1 MYPTPPLLLSRSPSS
16 NKSMLLLDDVESSR
30 GQPTSRLYQHVQE
43 QWHANRFC
51 ELDAC
56 FNGIETALR
65 HGHYVVALFAYE
77 LGYNWQG
84 ISCKHPEPLPLLR
97 AWSFSEVSKLSKEAV
112 DAFLHERLAIES
124 VPSGILDRHD
134 SINPMRFAEDI
145 ARIHAW
151 IEAGDTYQINHSYRV
166 YGKAYGS
173 PLALYAR
180 LRERQPGR
188 YGAFIEDGH
197 QAVLSQSPEL
207 FIRRSGDTLIAE
219 PMKGTA
225 DATQAHAKEL
235 ADDPKNRAENVMIV
249 DLLRNDLGRI
259 AQTGSVH
266 VPALFEVK
274 QHGQVLQMTSTVEAR
289 SLPDL
294 RIEDVLRAVFP
305 CGSVT
310 GAPKKRSMEIIQALE
325 DQPRGWY
332 CGALGWFDPNGDF
345 AMSVPIRTLQMD
357 QHPQAGSSAFILGV
371 GAGITMDSDANTEY
385 QECQLKAAFL
395 TNLPSGVGIFETI
408 RFNPGKDL
416 GRIAN
421 WSRHLERLS
430 SSAHALGIQLDY
442 DALLKMVQAATTDLA
457 QDCVHRVRVDL
468 SATGQ
473 LSLSH
478 SQIEM
483 LHGPVKLFW
492 AHAILQGDYTP
503 QQLTMQSHNPLLR
516 HKVTART
523 IYDAAWHKAVA
534 LGGFDALFI
543 NEHEHVTEGGR
554 TSVFVREEPKGP
566 WLTPPL
572 SAGVLPG
579 VMRSAILA
587 DPTMNVREANLTINQ
602 VMSANEIMLC
612 NALRGMIPAH
622 L

>member
-1 MYPTPPLLLSRSPSS
+1 
-16 NKSMLLLDDVESSR
+16 MLLLDDVESSR
-30 GQPTSRLYQHVQE
+30 EQPTSRLYQHVQQE
-43 QWHANRFC
+43 WCANRFN
-51 ELDAC
+51 ELDTC
-56 FNGIETALR
+56 FDGIETAL
-65 HGHYVVALFAYE
+65 GQGQYVVALFAYE
-77 LGYNWQG
+77 LGYYWQG
-84 ISCKHPEPLPLLR
+84 IACKHPEPLPLLR
-97 AWSFSEVSKLSKEAV
+97 AWSFAEVSKLSKEAV
-112 DAFLHERLAIES
+112 DAFLHDRLAIES
-124 VPSGILDRHD
+124 TPSGILNRHD
-134 SINPMRFAEDI
+134 SIDHARFTEDI
-145 ARIHAW
+145 KRIQAW
-151 IEAGDTYQINHSYRV
+151 ITAGDTYQINHSYRV
-166 YGKAYGS
+166 YGDAYGS

-225 DATQAHAKEL
+225 DATLAQASEL
-235 ADDPKNRAENVMIV
+235 ANDPKNQAENVMIV

-259 AQTGSVH
+259 ALTGSVH

-274 QHGQVLQMTSTVEAR
+274 QHGQVLQMTSTVQAKPR
-289 SLPDL
+289 ANL

-325 DQPRGWY
+325 DQSRGWY

-357 QHPQAGSSAFILGV
+357 HDPKSDSSSFVLGV
-371 GAGITMDSDANTEY
+371 GAGITIDSDADTEY

-395 TNLPSGVGIFETI
+395 TSLPSGVGIFETI
-408 RFNPGKDL
+408 RFDRGSDL
-416 GRIAN
+416 TRITN
-421 WSRHLERLS
+421 WSQHLERLS
-430 SSAHALGIQLDY
+430 NSARDLGIQFDDEVLQN
-442 DALLKMVQAATTDLA
+442 MVQAAAADLA
-457 QDCVHRVRVDL
+457 HDSIHRVRIDL
-468 SATGQ
+468 SAAGQ

-478 SQIEM
+478 SIIEK
-483 LHGPVKLFW
+483 LPGPVQLFW
-492 AHAILQGDYTP
+492 AHEILQDQYTP

-516 HKVTART
+516 HKISVRE
-523 IYDAAWHKAVA
+523 IYDAAWHKAVE

-543 NEHEHVTEGGR
+543 NQHGHVTEGGR
-554 TSVFVREEPKGP
+554 TSVLIREDVNGP

-579 VMRSAILA
+579 VMRSVILA
-587 DPTMNVREANLTINQ
+587 DPSINAREANLTITQ
-602 VMSANEIMLC
+602 VVNANEIMVC
-612 NALRGMIPAH
+612 NALRGMIPAY

>member
-1 MYPTPPLLLSRSPSS
+1 
-16 NKSMLLLDDVESSR
+16 MLLLDDVESSR
-30 GQPTSRLYQHVQE
+30 EQPTSRLYQHVQQE
-43 QWHANRFC
+43 WCANRFN
-51 ELDAC
+51 ELDTC
-56 FNGIETALR
+56 FDGIETAL
-65 HGHYVVALFAYE
+65 GQGQYVVALFAYE
-77 LGYNWQG
+77 LGYYWQG
-84 ISCKHPEPLPLLR
+84 IECKHPEPLPLLR
-97 AWSFSEVSKLSKEAV
+97 AWSFTEVSKLSKEAV
-112 DAFLHERLAIES
+112 DAFLHDRLAIES
-124 VPSGILDRHD
+124 TPSGILNRHD
-134 SINPMRFAEDI
+134 SIDHARFTEDI
-145 ARIHAW
+145 KRIQAW
-151 IEAGDTYQINHSYRV
+151 ITAGDTYQINHSYRV
-166 YGKAYGS
+166 YGDAYGS

-225 DATQAHAKEL
+225 DATLAQASEL
-235 ADDPKNRAENVMIV
+235 ANDPKNQAENVMIV

-274 QHGQVLQMTSTVEAR
+274 QHGQVLQMTSTVQAKPR
-289 SLPDL
+289 ANL

-357 QHPQAGSSAFILGV
+357 HDPKSDSSSFVLGV
-371 GAGITMDSDANTEY
+371 GAGITIDSDADTEY

-395 TNLPSGVGIFETI
+395 TSLPSDVGIFETI
-408 RFNPGKDL
+408 RFDRGSDL
-416 GRIAN
+416 TRITN
-421 WSRHLERLS
+421 WSQHLERLS
-430 SSAHALGIQLDY
+430 NSARDLGIQFDDEVLQN
-442 DALLKMVQAATTDLA
+442 MVQAAAADLVH
-457 QDCVHRVRVDL
+457 DSIHRVRIDL
-468 SATGQ
+468 SAAGQ

-478 SQIEM
+478 SIIEK
-483 LHGPVKLFW
+483 LPGPVQLFW
-492 AHAILQGDYTP
+492 AHEILQGDYTP
-503 QQLTMQSHNPLLR
+503 QQLTMRSHNPLLR
-516 HKVTART
+516 HKVSVRE
-523 IYDAAWHKAVA
+523 IYDAAWHKAVE

-543 NEHEHVTEGGR
+543 NEHGHVTEGGR
-554 TSVFVREEPKGP
+554 TSVLIREDVNGP

-579 VMRSAILA
+579 VMRSVILA
-587 DPTMNVREANLTINQ
+587 DPSMNAREANLTITQ
-602 VMSANEIMLC
+602 VVNANEIMVC
-612 NALRGMIPAH
+612 NALRGMIPAY

>member
-1 MYPTPPLLLSRSPSS
+1 
-16 NKSMLLLDDVESSR
+16 MLLLDDVESSR
-30 GQPTSRLYQHVQE
+30 EQPTSRLYQHVQQE
-43 QWHANRFC
+43 WCENRFN
-51 ELDAC
+51 ELDTC
-56 FNGIETALR
+56 FDGIEAALR
-65 HGHYVVALFAYE
+65 QGQYIVALFAYE
-77 LGYNWQG
+77 LGYYWQG
-84 ISCKHPEPLPLLR
+84 IPCKHPEPLPLLR
-97 AWSFSEVSKLSKEAV
+97 AWSFTGVSKLSKEAV
-112 DAFLHERLAIES
+112 DAMLRERLLSEPS
-124 VPSGILDRHD
+124 PSGIFNLHD
-134 SINPMRFAEDI
+134 SINQQRFTEDI
-145 ARIHAW
+145 ARIQAW

-166 YGKAYGS
+166 YGNTYGS

-188 YGAFIEDGH
+188 YGAFIEDGD
-197 QAVLSQSPEL
+197 QVVLSQSPEL
-207 FIRRSGDTLIAE
+207 FIRRSGNTLIAE

-225 DATQAHAKEL
+225 DATQAHASEL
-235 ADDPKNRAENVMIV
+235 ANDPKNRAENVMIV

-274 QHGQVLQMTSTVEAR
+274 QHGQVLQMTSTVQAKP
-289 SLPDL
+289 LPNI
-294 RIEDVLRAVFP
+294 RIEDVLRSVFP

-310 GAPKKRSMEIIQALE
+310 GAPKKRSMEIIQTLE

-357 QHPQAGSSAFILGV
+357 QHPQAHSSSFILGI
-371 GAGITMDSDANTEY
+371 GAGITIDSDANAEY

-395 TNLPSGVGIFETI
+395 TKLPSSVGIFETI

-416 GRIAN
+416 TRIAN
-421 WSRHLERLS
+421 DSKHIERLS
-430 SSAHALGIQLDY
+430 SSARNLGIQLDY
-442 DALLKMVQAATTDLA
+442 DALLEMLRSAAVNLA
-457 QDCVHRVRVDL
+457 HDCIHRVRIDL

-478 SQIEM
+478 SVIEA
-483 LHGPVKLFW
+483 LSGSVKLFW
-492 AHAILQGDYTP
+492 AHEILQGDYTP

-516 HKVTART
+516 HKVSERT

-543 NEHEHVTEGGR
+543 NEHGQVTEGGR
-554 TSVFVREEPKGP
+554 TSVFVRENAKGP

-579 VMRSAILA
+579 VMRSVILA
-587 DPTMNVREANLTINQ
+587 DPSMNAREANLTITQ
-602 VMSANEIMLC
+602 VTNANELMLC
-612 NALRGMIPAH
+612 NALRGMIPAY

>member
-1 MYPTPPLLLSRSPSS
+1 
-16 NKSMLLLDDVESSR
+16 MLLLDDVESSR
-30 GQPTSRLYQHVQE
+30 EQPTSRLYQHVQHE
-43 QWHANRFC
+43 WCVNRFN
-51 ELDAC
+51 ELDTC
-56 FNGIETALR
+56 FDSIETAL
-65 HGHYVVALFAYE
+65 GQGQYVVALFAYE
-77 LGYNWQG
+77 LGYYWQG
-84 ISCKHPEPLPLLR
+84 IACKHPEPLPLLR
-97 AWSFSEVSKLSKEAV
+97 AWSFAEVSKLSKEAV
-112 DAFLHERLAIES
+112 DAFLHDRLVIES
-124 VPSGILDRHD
+124 TPSGILNRHD
-134 SINPMRFAEDI
+134 SINHARFTEDI
-145 ARIHAW
+145 ERIQAW
-151 IEAGDTYQINHSYRV
+151 IAAGDTYQINHSYRV
-166 YGKAYGS
+166 YGQAYGS

-197 QAVLSQSPEL
+197 QVVLSQSPEL

-225 DATQAHAKEL
+225 DATLAQASEL
-235 ADDPKNRAENVMIV
+235 ANDPKNQAENVMIV

-274 QHGQVLQMTSTVEAR
+274 QHGQVLQMTSTVQAKPR
-289 SLPDL
+289 ANL

-357 QHPQAGSSAFILGV
+357 HDSESDSSSFVLGV
-371 GAGITMDSDANTEY
+371 GAGITIDSDADTEY
-385 QECQLKAAFL
+385 QECQLKASFL
-395 TNLPSGVGIFETI
+395 TSLPSGVGIFETI
-408 RFNPGKDL
+408 RFDRGCDL
-416 GRIAN
+416 NRIAN
-421 WSRHLERLS
+421 WSKHLERLS
-430 SSAHALGIQLDY
+430 SSARNLGIQFDDEVLQN
-442 DALLKMVQAATTDLA
+442 MVQAAAADLA
-457 QDCVHRVRVDL
+457 HDSIHRVRIDL
-468 SATGQ
+468 SSTGQ

-478 SQIEM
+478 SIIEK
-483 LHGPVKLFW
+483 LPGPVQLFW
-492 AHAILQGDYTP
+492 AHEILQGDYTP

-516 HKVTART
+516 HKVSERV
-523 IYDAAWHKAVA
+523 IYDAAWHKAVE

-543 NEHEHVTEGGR
+543 NEHGHVTEGGR
-554 TSVFVREEPKGP
+554 TSVLIREDVNGP

-579 VMRSAILA
+579 VMRSVILA
-587 DPTMNVREANLTINQ
+587 DPSMNAREANLTITQ
-602 VMSANEIMLC
+602 VANANEIMLC

>member
-1 MYPTPPLLLSRSPSS
+1 
-16 NKSMLLLDDVESSR
+16 MLLLDDVESSR
-30 GQPTSRLYQHVQE
+30 EQPTSRLYQHVQQ
-43 QWHANRFC
+43 QWHADRFC
-51 ELDAC
+51 ELGTC
-56 FNGIETALR
+56 FDGIEAALQK
-65 HGHYVVALFAYE
+65 GQYVVALFAYE
-77 LGYNWQG
+77 LGYYWQG
-84 ISCKHPEPLPLLR
+84 IECKHPEPLPLLR
-97 AWSFSEVSKLSKEAV
+97 AWSFTEVSKLSKEAV
-112 DAFLHERLAIES
+112 DAFLDERLAIEPS
-124 VPSGILDRHD
+124 FSGILNRHD
-134 SINPMRFAEDI
+134 SINQARFTEDI
-145 ARIHAW
+145 ARIQAW
-151 IEAGDTYQINHSYRV
+151 IKAGDTYQINHSYRV
-166 YGKAYGS
+166 YGESYGS

-188 YGAFIEDGH
+188 YGALIDDGH

-207 FIRRSGDTLIAE
+207 FIRRTGDTLIAE

-225 DATQAHAKEL
+225 DATLVQPSEL
-235 ADDPKNRAENVMIV
+235 ANDPKNQAENVMIV
-249 DLLRNDLGRI
+249 DLLRNDLGQI

-274 QHGQVLQMTSTVEAR
+274 QHGQVLQMTSTVQAKPR
-289 SLPDL
+289 ANL

-357 QHPQAGSSAFILGV
+357 QYPQSESASFILGV
-371 GAGITMDSDANTEY
+371 GAGITIDSDANTEY

-395 TNLPSGVGIFETI
+395 TSLPSGVGIFETI
-408 RFNPGKDL
+408 RFDPGNNL
-416 GRIAN
+416 ARIAN
-421 WSRHLERLS
+421 WSRHLARLS
-430 SSAHALGIQLDY
+430 RSAQDLGIQLNER
-442 DALLKMVQAATTDLA
+442 ALVDMVQVTCTNLA
-457 QDCVHRVRVDL
+457 HDCVHRVRIDL

-478 SQIEM
+478 SVIET
-483 LHGPVKLFW
+483 LPGPVKLFW
-492 AHAILQGDYTP
+492 AHAILQDAYTP
-503 QQLTMQSHNPLLR
+503 QQLTMQSRNPLLH
-516 HKVTART
+516 HKISERL
-523 IYDAAWHKAVA
+523 IYDAAWHKAVE

-543 NEHEHVTEGGR
+543 NEHGHVTEGGR
-554 TSVFVREEPKGP
+554 CSVFIREDRKGP
-566 WLTPPL
+566 WLTPPI

-579 VMRSAILA
+579 VMRSVILK
-587 DPTMNVREANLTINQ
+587 DPSMNAREANLTIDQ
-602 VMSANEIMLC
+602 VVNANEIMLC

>member
-1 MYPTPPLLLSRSPSS
+1 
-16 NKSMLLLDDVESSR
+16 MLLLDDVESSR
-30 GQPTSRLYQHVQE
+30 EQPTSRLYQHVQHE
-43 QWHANRFC
+43 WCANRFH
-51 ELDAC
+51 ELDTC
-56 FNGIETALR
+56 FDGIETALGQGR
-65 HGHYVVALFAYE
+65 YVVALFAYE
-77 LGYNWQG
+77 LGYYWQG
-84 ISCKHPEPLPLLR
+84 ITCKHPEPLPLLR
-97 AWSFSEVSKLSKEAV
+97 AWSFTEVSKLSKEAV
-112 DAFLHERLAIES
+112 DAFLHERLAMES
-124 VPSGILDRHD
+124 RPNGILNRHD
-134 SINPMRFAEDI
+134 SINQARFTEDI
-145 ARIHAW
+145 GRIQAW
-151 IEAGDTYQINHSYRV
+151 IAAGDTYQINHSYRV
-166 YGKAYGS
+166 YGEAYGS

-197 QAVLSQSPEL
+197 RAVLSQSPEL

-225 DATQAHAKEL
+225 DAALAQANEL
-235 ADDPKNRAENVMIV
+235 ANDPKNQAENVMIV

-274 QHGQVLQMTSTVEAR
+274 QHGQVLQMTSTVQAKPR
-289 SLPDL
+289 ANL

-357 QHPQAGSSAFILGV
+357 HDPKSDSSSFVLGV
-371 GAGITMDSDANTEY
+371 GAGITIDSDADTEY

-395 TNLPSGVGIFETI
+395 TSLPSGVGIFETI
-408 RFNPGKDL
+408 RFDRGSDL
-416 GRIAN
+416 NRIAN
-421 WSRHLERLS
+421 WSKHLERLS
-430 SSAHALGIQLDY
+430 SSARDLGIQFDD
-442 DALLKMVQAATTDLA
+442 DALQSMVRVAARDLA
-457 QDCVHRVRVDL
+457 HDRIHRVRIDL

-478 SQIEM
+478 SIIEK
-483 LHGPVKLFW
+483 LPGPVQLFW
-492 AHAILQGDYTP
+492 AHEILQGDYTP
-503 QQLTMQSHNPLLR
+503 QQLTMRSHNPLLR
-516 HKVTART
+516 HKVSERV
-523 IYDAAWHKAVA
+523 IYDAAWHKAVE
-534 LGGFDALFI
+534 LGGFDALFM
-543 NEHEHVTEGGR
+543 NERGHVTEGGR
-554 TSVFVREEPKGP
+554 TSIFIREEANGP

-579 VMRSAILA
+579 VMRSVILA
-587 DPTMNVREANLTINQ
+587 DPSMNARETNLTISQ
-602 VMSANEIMLC
+602 VANANEIMLC

>member
-1 MYPTPPLLLSRSPSS
+1 
-16 NKSMLLLDDVESSR
+16 MLLLDDVESSR
-30 GQPTSRLYQHVQE
+30 EQPTSRLYQHVQQE
-43 QWHANRFC
+43 WCANRFN
-51 ELDAC
+51 ELDTC
-56 FNGIETALR
+56 FDGIETAL
-65 HGHYVVALFAYE
+65 GQGQYVVALFAYE
-77 LGYNWQG
+77 LGYYWQG
-84 ISCKHPEPLPLLR
+84 IECKHPEPLPLLR
-97 AWSFSEVSKLSKEAV
+97 AWSFTEVSKLSKEAV
-112 DAFLHERLAIES
+112 DAFLHDRLAIES
-124 VPSGILDRHD
+124 TPSGILNRHD
-134 SINPMRFAEDI
+134 SIDHARFTEDI
-145 ARIHAW
+145 KRIQAW
-151 IEAGDTYQINHSYRV
+151 ITAGDTYQINHSYRV
-166 YGKAYGS
+166 YGDAYGS

-225 DATQAHAKEL
+225 DATLAQASEL
-235 ADDPKNRAENVMIV
+235 ANDPKNQAENVMIV

-274 QHGQVLQMTSTVEAR
+274 QHGQVLQMTSTVQAKPR
-289 SLPDL
+289 ANL

-357 QHPQAGSSAFILGV
+357 HDPKSDSSSFVLGV
-371 GAGITMDSDANTEY
+371 GAGITIDSDADTEY

-395 TNLPSGVGIFETI
+395 TSLPSGVGIFETI
-408 RFNPGKDL
+408 RFDRGSDL
-416 GRIAN
+416 TRITN
-421 WSRHLERLS
+421 WSQHLERLS
-430 SSAHALGIQLDY
+430 NSARDLGIQFDDEVLQN
-442 DALLKMVQAATTDLA
+442 MVQAAAADLA
-457 QDCVHRVRVDL
+457 HDSIHRVRIDL
-468 SATGQ
+468 SAAGQ

-478 SQIEM
+478 STIEK
-483 LHGPVKLFW
+483 LPGPVQLFW
-492 AHAILQGDYTP
+492 AHEILQGDYTP
-503 QQLTMQSHNPLLR
+503 QQLTMRSHNPLLR
-516 HKVTART
+516 HKVSVRE
-523 IYDAAWHKAVA
+523 IYDAAWHKAVE

-543 NEHEHVTEGGR
+543 NQHGHVTEGGR
-554 TSVFVREEPKGP
+554 TSVLIREDVNGP

-579 VMRSAILA
+579 VMRSVILA
-587 DPTMNVREANLTINQ
+587 DPSINAREANLTITQ
-602 VMSANEIMLC
+602 VINANEIMVC
-612 NALRGMIPAH
+612 NALRGMIPAY

>member
-1 MYPTPPLLLSRSPSS
+1 
-16 NKSMLLLDDVESSR
+16 MLLLDDVESSR
-30 GQPTSRLYQHVQE
+30 EQPTSRLYQYVQHE
-43 QWHANRFC
+43 WCANRFH

-56 FNGIETALR
+56 FDGIETAL
-65 HGHYVVALFAYE
+65 GQGQYVVALFAYE
-77 LGYNWQG
+77 LGYYWQG
-84 ISCKHPEPLPLLR
+84 ITCKHPEPLPLLR
-97 AWSFSEVSKLSKEAV
+97 AWSFAEVSKLSKEAV

-124 VPSGILDRHD
+124 TPSGILNRHD
-134 SINPMRFAEDI
+134 SINQARFTEDI
-145 ARIHAW
+145 GRIQAW
-151 IEAGDTYQINHSYRV
+151 IAAGDTYQINHSYRV
-166 YGKAYGS
+166 YGQAYGS

-188 YGAFIEDGH
+188 YGAFIADGH

-207 FIRRSGDTLIAE
+207 LIRRSGDTLIAE

-225 DATQAHAKEL
+225 DAALAQASEL
-235 ADDPKNRAENVMIV
+235 ANDPKNQAENVMIV

-274 QHGQVLQMTSTVEAR
+274 QHGQVLQMTSTVQAKPR
-289 SLPDL
+289 PNL
-294 RIEDVLRAVFP
+294 RVEDVLRAVFP

-357 QHPQAGSSAFILGV
+357 QYAQSDSSSFVLGV
-371 GAGITMDSDANTEY
+371 GAGITIDSDANTEY

-395 TNLPSGVGIFETI
+395 TSLPSGVGIFETI
-408 RFNPGKDL
+408 RFDPGSDPT
-416 GRIAN
+416 RIAN
-421 WSRHLERLS
+421 WSKHFERLS
-430 SSAHALGIQLDY
+430 SSARDLGIQFDDEVLQS
-442 DALLKMVQAATTDLA
+442 MVRAAATDLA
-457 QDCVHRVRVDL
+457 HDRIHRVRIDL
-468 SATGQ
+468 STTGQ

-478 SQIEM
+478 SVIEM
-483 LHGPVKLFW
+483 PPGPVQLFW
-492 AHAILQGDYTP
+492 AHEILQGDYTP
-503 QQLTMQSHNPLLR
+503 QQLTMQSHHPLLR
-516 HKVTART
+516 HKVSERE
-523 IYDAAWHKAVA
+523 IYDAAWHKAVE

-543 NEHEHVTEGGR
+543 NEHGHVTEGGR
-554 TSVFVREEPKGP
+554 TSVLIREDVNGP

-579 VMRSAILA
+579 VMRSIILA
-587 DPTMNVREANLTINQ
+587 DPSMNAREANLTIAQ
-602 VMSANEIMLC
+602 VVNANEIMLC

>member
-1 MYPTPPLLLSRSPSS
+1 
-16 NKSMLLLDDVESSR
+16 MLLLDDVESSR
-30 GQPTSRLYQHVQE
+30 EQPTSRLYQHVQQE
-43 QWHANRFC
+43 WCANRFH
-51 ELDAC
+51 ELDTC
-56 FNGIETALR
+56 FDGIETAL
-65 HGHYVVALFAYE
+65 GQGQYVVALFAYE
-77 LGYNWQG
+77 LGYYWQG
-84 ISCKHPEPLPLLR
+84 ITCKHPEPLPLIR
-97 AWSFSEVSKLSKEAV
+97 AWSFTEVSKLSKEAV

-124 VPSGILDRHD
+124 TPSGILNRHD
-134 SINPMRFAEDI
+134 SINQARFTEDI
-145 ARIHAW
+145 GRIQAW
-151 IEAGDTYQINHSYRV
+151 IAAGDTYQINHSYRV
-166 YGKAYGS
+166 YGEAYGS

-188 YGAFIEDGH
+188 YGAFIADGH

-207 FIRRSGDTLIAE
+207 LIRRSGDTLIAE

-225 DATQAHAKEL
+225 DAALAQASEL
-235 ADDPKNRAENVMIV
+235 ANDPKNQAENVMIV

-266 VPALFEVK
+266 VPALFKVK
-274 QHGQVLQMTSTVEAR
+274 QHGQVLQMTSTVQAKPQ
-289 SLPDL
+289 LNL
-294 RIEDVLRAVFP
+294 RIADVLRAVFP

-357 QHPQAGSSAFILGV
+357 QHAQSDSSSFVLGV
-371 GAGITMDSDANTEY
+371 GAGITIDSAANTEY

-395 TNLPSGVGIFETI
+395 TSLPSGVGIFETI
-408 RFNPGKDL
+408 RFDPGSDPT
-416 GRIAN
+416 RIAN
-421 WSRHLERLS
+421 WSKHLERLS
-430 SSAHALGIQLDY
+430 SSARDLGIQLDD
-442 DALLKMVQAATTDLA
+442 DALLKIVQAAATDLA
-457 QDCVHRVRVDL
+457 HDRIHRVRIDL

-478 SQIEM
+478 SVIET
-483 LHGPVKLFW
+483 LPGPVQLFW
-492 AHAILQGDYTP
+492 AHEILQGDYTP
-503 QQLTMQSHNPLLR
+503 QQLTMQSHHPLLR
-516 HKVTART
+516 HKVSERV
-523 IYDAAWHKAVA
+523 IYDAAWHKAVE

-543 NEHEHVTEGGR
+543 NEHGHVTEGGR
-554 TSVFVREEPKGP
+554 TSVMIREDVNGS

-579 VMRSAILA
+579 VMRSVILA
-587 DPTMNVREANLTINQ
+587 DPSMNAREANLTIAQ
-602 VMSANEIMLC
+602 VINANEIMLC